1 MRHTYSEVR
10 SAVNALL
17 SLAAQEHDLAQAGSQ
32 TDPFDDTRRIGT
44 LAFTLASICHTT
56 PGAFD
61 KLKKQMHEKAR
72 FVGILTADR
81 NRSNGKS

>member
-17 SLAAQEHDLAQAGSQ
+17 SLAEQEHNLGQAGSQ

-61 KLKKQMHEKAR
+61 KLKSKCTKKQDSLV
-72 FVGILTADR
+72 F
-81 NRSNGKS
+81 

>member
-17 SLAAQEHDLAQAGSQ
+17 SLAEQEHNLVQAGSQ
-32 TDPFDDTRRIGT
+32 VDPFDDSRRVGT

-61 KLKKQMHEKAR
+61 KLKKQMLEKAR

>member
-17 SLAAQEHDLAQAGSQ
+17 SLAEQEHDLGQAGSQ
-32 TDPFDDTRRIGT
+32 VDPFDDTRRVGT

-72 FVGILTADR
+72 FVGILSADR

>member
-10 SAVNALL
+10 SADNALL
-17 SLAAQEHDLAQAGSQ
+17 SLAEQEHNLVQAGSQ
-32 TDPFDDTRRIGT
+32 VDPFDDSRRVGT